1 MLDTHDLTA
10 LMELARECGGE
21 GMDSHVEEFAREFTT
36 LSESSGKDGADE
48 DGDGDEDDDSGDG
61 SEEES
66 NDKCESSPK

>member
-1 MLDTHDLTA
+1 
-10 LMELARECGGE
+10 
-21 GMDSHVEEFAREFTT
+21 MDSHVEEFAREFTT

-66 NDKCESSPK
+66 ND